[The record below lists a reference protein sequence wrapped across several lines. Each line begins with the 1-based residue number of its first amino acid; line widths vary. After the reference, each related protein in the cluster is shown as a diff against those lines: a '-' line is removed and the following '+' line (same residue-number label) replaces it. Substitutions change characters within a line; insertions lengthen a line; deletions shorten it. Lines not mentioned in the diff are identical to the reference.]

1 MASVYSQTL
10 TLTTGVS
17 SWILIAVTVNPDIS
31 SYTIYVDDVWSD
43 SFSVV
48 LRDHVDFEP
57 NRLFIGK
64 TYADEALAANTD
76 ITIDDLL
83 MWNYELSS
91 SDFQKLLDSYGSA
104 P

>member
-1 MASVYSQTL
+1 MASVYWSTL
-10 TLTTGVS
+10 TLTTSVS
-17 SWILIAVTVNPDIS
+17 SWILIAITVNPDVS
-31 SYTIYVDDVWSD
+31 SYTIYVDNVWSGSYSID
-43 SFSVV
+43 
-48 LRDHVDFEP
+48 LWDHVDFEP

-64 TYADEALAANTD
+64 TYADEAFVANTD